1 MRLGV
6 LPIVKFILGFNEFFG
21 SLENLVL
28 SLMCHYLLILSLNYK
43 YKVMESN
50 KKNGNLTK

>member
-1 MRLGV
+1 VRLGV

-43 YKVMESN
+43 
-50 KKNGNLTK
+50 

>member
-1 MRLGV
+1 MRLAV

-28 SLMCHYLLILSLNYK
+28 HLMCHYLLILSLNYK
-43 YKVMESN
+43 LKSDGVKQE
-50 KKNGNLTK
+50 KW